1 MSSDNERVQ
10 AAASELRKKADGATS
25 HLWWALMIRGVLA
38 LGLGLSALIWPKMTL
53 GLLVQLIGAYA
64 LLDGITG
71 LIGSLRDRDLS
82 SYLLPA
88 LVSLAV
94 GAVLLFWPGMTV
106 KWLLIALGILVLLHG
121 TSLLLAGR
129 STQQGDPDRG
139 LLMTMGTVLAVI
151 GLVLI
156 IWPGAGAVTIS
167 WLVAA
172 LAFVV
177 GAMLVFLA
185 LRLRKVKQR
194 VGDLG
199 NASR

>member
-1 MSSDNERVQ
+1 
-10 AAASELRKKADGATS
+10 
-25 HLWWALMIRGVLA
+25 
-38 LGLGLSALIWPKMTL
+38 
-53 GLLVQLIGAYA
+53 
-64 LLDGITG
+64 
-71 LIGSLRDRDLS
+71 
-82 SYLLPA
+82 
-88 LVSLAV
+88 V

-121 TSLLLAGR
+121 TSLFLAGR
-129 STQQGDPDRG
+129 SAQQGDPDRG
-139 LLMTMGTVLAVI
+139 LLVTMGTVLAVI

>member
-38 LGLGLSALIWPKMTL
+38 LGLGLSALIWPKLTL

-121 TSLLLAGR
+121 TSLFLAGR
-129 STQQGDPDRG
+129 SAQQGDPDRG
-139 LLMTMGTVLAVI
+139 LLVTMGTVLAVI

>member
-121 TSLLLAGR
+121 TSLILAGR
-129 STQQGDPDRG
+129 SAQQGDPDRG

>member
-10 AAASELRKKADGATS
+10 AVASELRKKADGATS
-25 HLWWALMIRGVLA
+25 HLWRALMIRGVLA
-38 LGLGLSALIWPKMTL
+38 LGLGLSALIWPKLTL
-53 GLLVQLIGAYA
+53 GLLVQLIGIYA

-71 LIGSLRDRDLS
+71 LISSLRNRDLS

-88 LVSLAV
+88 LISLAV

-106 KWLLIALGILVLLHG
+106 KWLLITLGILVLLHG
-121 TSLLLAGR
+121 TSLFLAGR

-139 LLMTMGTVLAVI
+139 LLMTMGAVLAII

-177 GAMLVFLA
+177 GAILVFLA
-185 LRLRKVKQR
+185 FRLRKVKQR

-199 NASR
+199 DASR

>member
-199 NASR
+199 NAS